1 MKTATVYRPT
11 ILPFGT
17 RPSFFVNQKS
27 TGYLTLAAKLGWSPI
42 LRKLL
47 GLKRKSNPSIDEC
60 EDGARAQIV
69 EEAVINAIHAEG
81 LRQAQSRLPAEPLD
95 TQRLFATKSEISFD
109 LLKLIKHFV
118 RKNEVS
124 RCLYWEWVEAIYD
137 GCSIFHDLRREQQ
150 GTVTVD
156 LEKRSIAFRPTVHL
170 ALRGQVSVLGSAA
183 VDSTSA
189 EPATRKSLV
198 ERAIL
203 DALGVG
209 PLPTDHH
216 PLIEIDET
224 TEAGLSVKAHGRAK
238 QAMWD
243 QEVLE
248 FRITVLESRG
258 QLLSCTAVGMSD
270 LS

>member
-1 MKTATVYRPT
+1 M
-11 ILPFGT
+11 
-17 RPSFFVNQKS
+17 
-27 TGYLTLAAKLGWSPI
+27 
-42 LRKLL
+42 
-47 GLKRKSNPSIDEC
+47 
-60 EDGARAQIV
+60 

-81 LRQAQSRLPAEPLD
+81 LRQAQLRLPAEPPD

-124 RCLYWEWVEAIYD
+124 RCLYREWVEAIYD
-137 GCSIFHDLRREQQ
+137 GCSIFHDLRQEQQ

-198 ERAIL
+198 EHAIL

-209 PLPTDHH
+209 PQPTDHH

-243 QEVLE
+243 HDVLE

-258 QLLSCTAVGMSD
+258 RLLSCTAVGMSD